1 MTCLQYNKRIG
12 QKLKVKSKK
21 RHSFLKVSFCI
32 FVSFFLLAGCRSYY
46 RNLKPATGDVN
57 CIKKFSPRFSNTL
70 YSAIID
76 VTKHHFSG
84 ILFFKLMP
92 DSSTRVVFTNE
103 MGVKFFDFAFAKD
116 GQFTKYYVLAKM
128 DKKVV
133 VNALR
138 SDIRLALL
146 RPDLSAA
153 TVFTDAGYTYIT
165 TKDKSG
171 NDHYVTEGCEKLV
184 RIEKASK
191 RKPVVVVQLLNYVN
205 GVPDS
210 IDVQH
215 KNFRFHIALKR
226 VER

>member
-1 MTCLQYNKRIG
+1 MRYFRLNSELSR
-12 QKLKVKSKK
+12 KSKVESK
-21 RHSFLKVSFCI
+21 KCRSLATGFCCVLVS
-32 FVSFFLLAGCRSYY
+32 LLLFTNCKSYY
-46 RNLKPATGDVN
+46 RNLRPGSGDVN
-57 CIKKFSPRFSNTL
+57 CVRQFSPRFTNTL

-92 DSSTRVVFTNE
+92 DSSTRIVFTNE
-103 MGVKFFDFAFAKD
+103 IGVKFFDFAFSKD
-116 GQFTKYYVLAKM
+116 GTFTKYYLLPKM

-138 SDIRLALL
+138 SDLRLALL
-146 RPDLSAA
+146 RPDLSEAK
-153 TVFTDAGYTYIT
+153 VFTDDGYTYIT
-165 TKDKSG
+165 LPDKSG
-171 NDHYVTEGCEKLV
+171 NDHYITQGCEKLV

-191 RKPVVVVQLLNYVN
+191 RKPVVVVQMLNYIN

-210 IDVQH
+210 IDVLH
-215 KNFRFHIALKR
+215 KNFKFHIALKR